1 MYSPHTG
8 FQQCLIGLFNMYASC
23 HINSWNLVSSF
34 IFLFSLVLK
43 FYLFTLY
50 NLPPLVQA
58 PSLFVPTL
66 LFYWFLLLWCWALI
80 SILSSLFLV
89 FQFYSLLLKDST
101 FLLILPPPS
110 LFLFFSI
117 LMNFKVHLTSSLSRL
132 YEHPSFPFSHL
143 GPIFV
148 KPRKFWWSARH
159 NV

>member
-8 FQQCLIGLFNMYASC
+8 FQQCLTGLFNMYASC
-23 HINSWNLVSSF
+23 HINSWNLVRL
-34 IFLFSLVLK
+34 LFSLFTCSEILSIYIILFSPSSSSTLFICPHSVVLLIFVVVMMGPHFNTK
-43 FYLFTLY
+43 LFI
-50 NLPPLVQA
+50 PG
-58 PSLFVPTL
+58 
-66 LFYWFLLLWCWALI
+66 I
-80 SILSSLFLV
+80 SILFLIPQRSS
-89 FQFYSLLLKDST
+89 

-110 LFLFFSI
+110 LFLSFSI